1 MCAVQDVLQIGEL
14 LTRDIYLAG
23 GSLIAP
29 NVILTAAH
37 YVYDK
42 SAKDIS
48 VTCGEWLPESK
59 NATYQ
64 PADHKIQR
72 LKAKF
77 IMTHPEFE
85 NTTNF
90 NDFAVIV
97 LEDSFDT
104 SVPHIG
110 TVCLPT
116 NENDQDI
123 SFEGCFATG
132 WGKDRFG
139 RRGEYKTVLKQV
151 QLNTV
156 ETKAKCQEQLR
167 QTRLTQFFNLDKSF
181 TCAGGEE
188 GIDLCTGDGGGPL
201 VCPRASNP
209 RQFVQTGITSWGI
222 ECGNKGVPGVYSDVK
237 EGLCFIDY
245 ATRCGLEVE
254 AANYKSPYGL
264 QGCANWS
271 GEKYCEYKKELEGK
285 DNEIENAASKKDQR
299 LAERRKDELL
309 ELLEIYRKT
318 SKEGCPSP
326 LDLDK
331 YCQRLQSRTK
341 RSTL

>member
-1 MCAVQDVLQIGEL
+1 MWYFQCNF
-14 LTRDIYLAG
+14 
-23 GSLIAP
+23 SLITVLHNGASTVF
-29 NVILTAAH
+29 NFYSRGWNA
-37 YVYDK
+37 
-42 SAKDIS
+42 SEIS
-48 VTCGEWLPESK
+48 VRCGEWNTDKSK
-59 NATYQ
+59 KPIN
-64 PADHKIQR
+64 HKVQDQR
-72 LKAKF
+72 AKF
-77 IMTHPEFE
+77 IMTHPEFD
-85 NTTNF
+85 NSTNF

-209 RQFVQTGITSWGI
+209 RQFVQ
-222 ECGNKGVPGVYSDVK
+222 V
-237 EGLCFIDY
+237 
-245 ATRCGLEVE
+245 R
-254 AANYKSPYGL
+254 
-264 QGCANWS
+264 
-271 GEKYCEYKKELEGK
+271 
-285 DNEIENAASKKDQR
+285 
-299 LAERRKDELL
+299 
-309 ELLEIYRKT
+309 
-318 SKEGCPSP
+318 
-326 LDLDK
+326 
-331 YCQRLQSRTK
+331 
-341 RSTL
+341 